1 MSVCLSVR
9 PAQSCLKSTESS
21 IFLSQVWSGLSK
33 LSHLTSYVGQMEPK
47 ILGLVHFEDT
57 DLGEHLLAALD
68 TDPHAG
74 AQGGLE
80 AVCGAGH
87 CPRLE
92 VMVAIPRPGLL
103 G

>member
-1 MSVCLSVR
+1 M
-9 PAQSCLKSTESS
+9 TMS
-21 IFLSQVWSGLSK
+21 IF
-33 LSHLTSYVGQMEPK
+33 
-47 ILGLVHFEDT
+47 HFYYT

-80 AVCGAGH
+80 AVRGAGD

-92 VMVAIPRPGLL
+92 VMVTVSRSGLL
-103 G
+103 R